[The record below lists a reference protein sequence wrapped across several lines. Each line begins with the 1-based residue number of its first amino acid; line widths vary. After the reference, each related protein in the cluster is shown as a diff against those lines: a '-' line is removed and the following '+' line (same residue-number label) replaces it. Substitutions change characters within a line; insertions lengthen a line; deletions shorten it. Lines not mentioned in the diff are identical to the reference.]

1 MRTYGRTYDLL
12 GNPTWVEVSTD
23 ANGFDDMVWAT
34 TLIQTLKLNLGES
47 PFFANYGIPSHA
59 SVMQQIFPDYYIVY
73 TQQQYA
79 RYFASL
85 VVAKLDTPSPEYM
98 VNVVTHQGVTLNV
111 SVPIPG

>member
-12 GNPTWVEVSTD
+12 GNPTWVTVETD
-23 ANGFDDMVWAT
+23 DNGFDDMVWIT

-47 PFFANYGIPSHA
+47 PFFANYGIPAHS
-59 SVMQQIFPDYYIVY
+59 SVMTQIFPDYYIVY

-79 RYFASL
+79 RYFANL
-85 VVAKLDTPSPEYM
+85 IVARLDDPKPLYQ
-98 VNVVTHQGVTLNV
+98 VNVVTHQGVVLNA